1 MKFKTTNAFGNRY
14 MVSTSLDS
22 TEKAETFN
30 IIIITKTEKKTLQGS
45 HMNQHETTSGKV
57 SSNRILVQ
65 KILVFVTS
73 HLLMKYEITV
83 YSLFWH
89 QGMKKREQA
98 LPSH

>member
-1 MKFKTTNAFGNRY
+1 MHLATDIWFLHHLIVPRKLKH
-14 MVSTSLDS
+14 STLLLLQRQ
-22 TEKAETFN
+22 
-30 IIIITKTEKKTLQGS
+30 KKKGTLQGS

-89 QGMKKREQA
+89 QGMKK
-98 LPSH
+98 